1 MFFDLSIGSLKIF
14 SFFFQRINLQT
25 FKQQTS
31 FWNRS
36 FTQTKYNK
44 CFYFVNR
51 YFIFLEKFL
60 HASALDLAA
69 DSNYGIAVSG
79 PELAVG
85 VNEAIIPK
93 LMVKLD
99 VRAFRMRKI
108 NERANE
114 FFLIHSQNPFPKV
127 VAVCLNHPLFCLR
140 SKYNNY
146 SGS

>member
-1 MFFDLSIGSLKIF
+1 MFLILSIGIF
-14 SFFFQRINLQT
+14 Q
-25 FKQQTS
+25 
-31 FWNRS
+31 
-36 FTQTKYNK
+36 
-44 CFYFVNR
+44 
-51 YFIFLEKFL
+51 FLEKFL
-60 HASALDLAA
+60 HASTLDLAA

-99 VRAFRMRKI
+99 VRAFRMCKI
-108 NERANE
+108 NKRANE

-127 VAVCLNHPLFCLR
+127 LAVCLNHPLFCLR

-146 SGS
+146 SGSWQWVFSKKLNSLLHFL

>member
-14 SFFFQRINLQT
+14 SFFNESI
-25 FKQQTS
+25 FKLSNSRPVSGTDHSPRQNIT
-31 FWNRS
+31 NV
-36 FTQTKYNK
+36 
-44 CFYFVNR
+44 FYFVNR
-51 YFIFLEKFL
+51 YLFLEKFL
-60 HASALDLAA
+60 HASTLDLAT

-108 NERANE
+108 NKRANE
-114 FFLIHSQNPFPKV
+114 FFLIHSQNPFFKSIGG
-127 VAVCLNHPLFCLR
+127 LFEPSIVLFT
-140 SKYNNY
+140 
-146 SGS
+146 

>member
-1 MFFDLSIGSLKIF
+1 MGIF
-14 SFFFQRINLQT
+14 N
-25 FKQQTS
+25 
-31 FWNRS
+31 
-36 FTQTKYNK
+36 
-44 CFYFVNR
+44 
-51 YFIFLEKFL
+51 FLEEFL

-108 NERANE
+108 NKRVNE
-114 FFLIHSQNPFPKV
+114 FFLIHSQNPFSKSSGFLTIHCFVYV
-127 VAVCLNHPLFCLR
+127 VNITTILDLGN
-140 SKYNNY
+140 
-146 SGS
+146 G